1 MPGEVLQGS
10 GLVWGYLVFSLIAWM
25 MEKRI
30 YRFSLQ
36 MTPSWQGLAAAWL
49 RGSDFQMTL
58 HKLGRWC
65 EKDDLWFNEDKH
77 KVLQPDRSCQLHQCR
92 LGTVSSR

>member
-49 RGSDFQMTL
+49 RVRLPDDFAQA
-58 HKLGRWC
+58 G
-65 EKDDLWFNEDKH
+65 E
-77 KVLQPDRSCQLHQCR
+77 V
-92 LGTVSSR
+92 V